1 MENGENS
8 LRSLVDPL
16 NRTLCRGCKT
26 RNLSLSGCIRLGEE
40 EVDRSDKADKAKPTP
55 VKVLF
60 RKSRQFDGDVKRRK
74 IINIV

>member
-26 RNLSLSGCIRLGEE
+26 RNLSLSGCIRLGVE
-40 EVDRSDKADKAKPTP
+40 EVDRSEKADKTKPTP

-60 RKSRQFDGDVKRRK
+60 RGSMKFKGDPKEE
-74 IINIV
+74 NT